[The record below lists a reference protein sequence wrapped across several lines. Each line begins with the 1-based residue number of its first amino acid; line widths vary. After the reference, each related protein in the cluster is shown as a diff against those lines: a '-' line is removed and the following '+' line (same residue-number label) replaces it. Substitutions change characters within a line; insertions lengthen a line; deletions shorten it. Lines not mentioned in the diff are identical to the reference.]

1 MVNPRDQ
8 TTRLSTSCGR
18 CLRVWPGADQRGHHI
33 PSGGRQEDKAEQ
45 WIMKTYEDLWRLLLA
60 VWPPVVTPRLIL
72 FMWLKTRQG
81 TQLQY
86 LVQLPSILKCAAV
99 DPLISTIW
107 YHISVL
113 IFGIINVLL
122 HNCNWRTNT
131 TPYKARGQWISSNLS
146 AFRTCICS
154 SPLIMISADGS
165 TWGKYLSAKT

>member
-1 MVNPRDQ
+1 M
-8 TTRLSTSCGR
+8 SCGR
-18 CLRVWPGADQRGHHI
+18 CLTGSRSARTSHPQR
-33 PSGGRQEDKAEQ
+33 RQEDKAEQ

-99 DPLISTIW
+99 GLLISNIW

-154 SPLIMISADGS
+154 SPLIMISADGP
-165 TWGKYLSAKT
+165 TWGKYLSVKT

>member
-1 MVNPRDQ
+1 MFDREQISADITSPAE
-8 TTRLSTSCGR
+8 TRR
-18 CLRVWPGADQRGHHI
+18 Q
-33 PSGGRQEDKAEQ
+33 GGT
-45 WIMKTYEDLWRLLLA
+45 INYEDRCPWLLRA
-60 VWPPVVTPRLIL
+60 VWPPAVTPRLIL
-72 FMWLKTRQG
+72 FMRLKTRQG

-154 SPLIMISADGS
+154 SPLIMISADGP
-165 TWGKYLSAKT
+165 TWGKYLSVKT

>member
-18 CLRVWPGADQRGHHI
+18 CLRVWPGADITSPAETR
-33 PSGGRQEDKAEQ
+33 RQEGT
-45 WIMKTYEDLWRLLLA
+45 INYEDRCQWLLRA
-60 VWPPVVTPRLIL
+60 VWPPAVTPRLIL
-72 FMWLKTRQG
+72 FMRLKTRQG

-154 SPLIMISADGS
+154 SPLIMISADGP
-165 TWGKYLSAKT
+165 TWGKYLSVKT